1 MALYDN
7 RYGTAGSI
15 YGDVSGVPAQAQ
27 ERKMLAQR
35 LLSNYGEMPQGQMI
49 SGHYVA
55 PSWTQQLAA
64 AIKGP
69 LARAEI
75 NAANKELKDYGEK
88 KRQDIAAILSGQ
100 APQQV
105 TTSQQEQYL
114 PAYEPS
120 QMDRFGSPTAPREM
134 QTRTVESSRT
144 ETPEEVQARL
154 RPLIYQAASQY
165 GNDPALQLALGDL
178 NYQRQRGDTRADLQE
193 GRQYQEGRE
202 AVKRTQQLEDVAANQ
217 EFQRIM
223 MKEQQGF
230 QTTQQERQF
239 AQQYKMMNAQQ
250 GFQANQAQLGRE
262 FQAGQNDLSRQQA
275 LQLAQTK
282 AATTQQPKLTEDMRS
297 TGQYAQ
303 RMQAAENLMAGNN
316 SQKPGVLEIGAGV
329 LGETSANLAR
339 SPERQTALQAQR
351 DWVRA
356 KLRKESG
363 AAIGKDEM
371 DKEIS
376 TYFPQIGD
384 SPEVIAQKTASR
396 NQAMQ
401 GMIQSA
407 GAAYNPPL
415 APQSSTP
422 IKKYNPQTGRIE

>member
-69 LARAEI
+69 LARSEI

-100 APQQV
+100 TPQQV

-178 NYQRQRGDTRADLQE
+178 NYQRQRGDTKTDLQE

-262 FQAGQNDLSRQQA
+262 FQAGQNELARQQA
-275 LQLAQTK
+275 LNVANAKSIVPQTQRQND
-282 AATTQQPKLTEDMRS
+282 AADVLGILQQAAPLINKS
-297 TGQYAQ
+297 TGSGIGSAIDAAQ
-303 RMQAAENLMAGNN
+303 GFFGGTNEGAIASSQLKALEGLLVSKMPKMSGPQSDKDVLLYKQMAG
-316 SQKPGVLEIGAGV
+316 
-329 LGETSANLAR
+329 
-339 SPERQTALQAQR
+339 
-351 DWVRA
+351 
-356 KLRKESG
+356 
-363 AAIGKDEM
+363 
-371 DKEIS
+371 
-376 TYFPQIGD
+376 QIGD
-384 SPEVIAQKTASR
+384 PSIPAAQKRAAMETINEINSR
-396 NQAMQ
+396 YL
-401 GMIQSA
+401 GIK
-407 GAAYNPPL
+407 
-415 APQSSTP
+415 PQSLNFDSGNALP
-422 IKKYNPQTGRIE
+422 GLNIDQDLISKELKRRGL